1 MATVFDRVQK
11 SIAEQLG
18 GEGAGIK
25 GTRAVQFGRRG
36 VGAVLEERG
45 RQRRGQQSVE
55 KDSRSDPAVKKAK
68 KEKSQEAPE
77 EPQEPEIVEAPTTT
91 NLEDLKAALDGNES
105 FYEGLYSAE
114 LLRPS
119 GPRKS
124 ALRMF
129 LKVEMAHEDRED
141 RKAEIEA
148 ALK

>member
-1 MATVFDRVQK
+1 MSHFGHRVIGRTQA
-11 SIAEQLG
+11 AE
-18 GEGAGIK
+18 EA
-25 GTRAVQFGRRG
+25 
-36 VGAVLEERG
+36 E
-45 RQRRGQQSVE
+45 VE
-55 KDSRSDPAVKKAK
+55 KTGASHFGPRVIGDVLAKRRLERREEMGLERDSRSDPSAKKAK
-68 KEKSQEAPE
+68 KEASKKARE
-77 EPQEPEIVEAPTTT
+77 EPQEPEVVEAPPTT
-91 NLEDLKAALDGNES
+91 NLEDLKAALEGNEA

-129 LKVEMAHEDRED
+129 LKFEMGHEDRED